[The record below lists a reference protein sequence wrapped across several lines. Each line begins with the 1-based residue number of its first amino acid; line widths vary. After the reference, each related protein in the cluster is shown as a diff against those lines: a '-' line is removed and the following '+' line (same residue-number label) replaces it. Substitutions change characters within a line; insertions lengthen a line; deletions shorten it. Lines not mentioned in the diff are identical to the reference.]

1 MLTVLSTSTE
11 MTELLGEVIGKVLHK
26 GDVLLLRGDLGT
38 GKTALA
44 RGIARG
50 ANCSVS
56 ARSPTFIIVAEYPGS
71 PTIYHCDLYRIAEP
85 DEVDDLGIHENL
97 SHGALLVEW
106 PENGQDALPQD
117 AVTIEISTGITAD
130 DRKLSFSPNGSTAR
144 ALLDRIIQDVSQDSE
159 LSLFSSATQSATATP
174 SGIVTAR

>member
-1 MLTVLSTSTE
+1 MITVLSTSTE
-11 MTELLGEVIGKVLHK
+11 MTEQLGEVIGKVLHK
-26 GDVLLLRGDLGT
+26 GDVLLLRGDLGA

-85 DEVDDLGIHENL
+85 DEVEDLGIHENL

-117 AVTIEISTGITAD
+117 AVTIEISTGATPD
-130 DRKLSFSPNGSTAR
+130 DRKLSFSKNGKAAR
-144 ALLDRIIQDVSQDSE
+144 ALLDRIIQDVSLDPE
-159 LSLFSSATQSATATP
+159 LSLYCSTNRSTTPNP

>member
-1 MLTVLSTSTE
+1 MLTVQSTSTE

-26 GDVLLLRGDLGT
+26 GDVLLLRGDLGA

-117 AVTIEISTGITAD
+117 AVTIEISTGVTAD
-130 DRKLSFSPNGSTAR
+130 DRNLSFSPSGSAAR
-144 ALLDRIIQDVSQDSE
+144 ALLDRIIHDISQDSK
-159 LSLFSSATQSATATP
+159 LSRLSSATRSATSTP